1 MLFLCYIDISNE
13 MYKSIENIFFVCYA
27 VFRIINHANEV
38 KWSTSFFFIFII
50 LSYIFFRKKKE
61 VKAEMLYS

>member
-1 MLFLCYIDISNE
+1 

-38 KWSTSFFFIFII
+38 KWRTSFFFIFII

-61 VKAEMLYS
+61 VKAEMFYS

>member
-1 MLFLCYIDISNE
+1 

-38 KWSTSFFFIFII
+38 KGRTSFFFIFII

>member
-1 MLFLCYIDISNE
+1 
-13 MYKSIENIFFVCYA
+13 MYKNIENIFFVCYA

-38 KWSTSFFFIFII
+38 KWRTSFFFIFII

-61 VKAEMLYS
+61 VKAKFILIIN